1 MNELLDIKADLQ
13 LALEQIGAYEEKP
26 TKAQSARIRKTLGE
40 IKKAVTGVRAA
51 LVAQDKA

>member
-1 MNELLDIKADLQ
+1 MNELLVIKADLQ
-13 LALEQIGAYEEKP
+13 LAIEQIGEYETKQ

-51 LVAQDKA
+51 LVAEDKA